1 MSNLNQPKRTQD
13 DVINKLRGA
22 IIHRGLWMGLIL
34 KEAKERG
41 CDWEQIGHS
50 AVLKVG
56 CIHGES
62 IKERMDVLGSLVSFG
77 NAFFTEDI
85 KKVFEIEVKKINE
98 EELKLEYGY
107 CPLVTAWQQ
116 IGIEGEMLAALCDIA
131 MSGDRGIASRFEE
144 FEFNLGKTIAQGH
157 RVCEV
162 SFTRR
167 KQIGK

>member
-1 MSNLNQPKRTQD
+1 MSKLNQPKRTQD

-41 CDWEQIGHS
+41 FDWELIGHS
-50 AVLKVG
+50 AVLKAG

-62 IKERMDVLGSLVSFG
+62 IKERMDVPGSLVSFG
-77 NAFFTEDI
+77 NTFFTEDI

-98 EELKLEYGY
+98 EELELEYGY

-116 IGIEGEMLAALCDIA
+116 IGIEGEMLATLCDIA
-131 MSGDRGIASRFEE
+131 MSGDRGIAGRFEE
-144 FEFNLGKTIAQGH
+144 FEFHLGKTIAQGH

-162 SFTRR
+162 NFTRK
-167 KQIGK
+167 KQIEK